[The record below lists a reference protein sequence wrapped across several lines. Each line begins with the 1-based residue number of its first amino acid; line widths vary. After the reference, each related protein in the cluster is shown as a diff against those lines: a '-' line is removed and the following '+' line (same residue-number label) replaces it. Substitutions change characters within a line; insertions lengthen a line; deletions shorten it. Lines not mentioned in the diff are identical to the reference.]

1 LQISTAASFVA
12 VRTADDSLWR
22 NNNYV
27 VRKGTKMGG
36 MLNATQIPAGG
47 SGDTTAGE
55 YLRETDI
62 REYFEG
68 TETVQFLLTN
78 QKKGIKHERDG
89 ETNHVTPGSGF
100 SAVAAITD
108 ERVLLAV
115 GDSADEEH
123 PEIDRNVS
131 LPYTEIRSVETS
143 RGMLKS
149 RLTITARTSD
159 RYHFM
164 LGGREDLEEPAE
176 CIRRGINYWVGVEQ
190 RLSKAKDH
198 LSTVEDHL
206 DSGQPREATA
216 AYRQTRELLNE
227 AATLASEYRSGTHAM
242 HRRIEQLETRL
253 TMTELRGHR
262 TRGHQLVTSAESARS
277 QDDYR
282 QAHDDYAA
290 ALDQYERTIALA
302 RETDHHELDEIEAEH
317 ESAQEAV
324 GELESE
330 PLDEAVDACETA
342 VASDEPAVDAWEA
355 ALEKTHSALAISL
368 RYDRFDGDPESLRY
382 QVEWAAA
389 NLISARQ
396 RRAET
401 AEKRGDETA
410 DEEAGREA
418 YEQAHSDFAA
428 ARDVASEFRAGDA
441 EALAASRAR
450 VADKA
455 ESLGEPLTARTN

>member
-1 LQISTAASFVA
+1 
-12 VRTADDSLWR
+12 
-22 NNNYV
+22 
-27 VRKGTKMGG
+27 MGG

-62 REYFEG
+62 RDYFER
-68 TETVQFLLTN
+68 TETVQFLLSN
-78 QKKGIKHERDG
+78 EKKGIKHERDG
-89 ETNHVTPGSGF
+89 ETKHVTPGSDY

-123 PEIDRNVS
+123 PDVDRDVS

-159 RYHFM
+159 RYHFL
-164 LGGREDLEEPAE
+164 LGGREDLEEAAE
-176 CIRRGINYWVGVEQ
+176 CIRRGISYWIGVDQ
-190 RLSKAKDH
+190 RLEKAKDH
-198 LSTVEDHL
+198 LSTIEEL
-206 DSGQPREATA
+206 LESGQPREATA
-216 AYRQTRELLNE
+216 AYKKTRELLNE

-242 HRRIEQLETRL
+242 HRRIDQLETRL

-262 TRGHQLVTSAESARS
+262 TRGHQLVASAESARS
-277 QDDYR
+277 QGNYR

-290 ALDQYERTIALA
+290 ALDQYERTTALA
-302 RETDHHELDEIEAEH
+302 EETDYHERDEIESEH
-317 ESAQEAV
+317 ESVQNAV
-324 GELESE
+324 GQLESE
-330 PLDEAVDACETA
+330 PLREAVNACEAA
-342 VASDEPAVDAWEA
+342 VESDDPSVDAWEG
-355 ALEKTHSALAISL
+355 ALEATHSALAISL
-368 RYDRFDGDPESLRY
+368 RYERFDGEPETLRF

-389 NLISARQ
+389 NLIDART

-410 DEEAGREA
+410 DEEAAREA
-418 YEQAHSDFAA
+418 YEQAHNDFAA
-428 ARDVASEFRAGDA
+428 AHDVASEFRAGDDDG
-441 EALAASRAR
+441 LAASRDR
-450 VADKA
+450 VADKISMVGDA
-455 ESLGEPLTARTN
+455 PTSEAN